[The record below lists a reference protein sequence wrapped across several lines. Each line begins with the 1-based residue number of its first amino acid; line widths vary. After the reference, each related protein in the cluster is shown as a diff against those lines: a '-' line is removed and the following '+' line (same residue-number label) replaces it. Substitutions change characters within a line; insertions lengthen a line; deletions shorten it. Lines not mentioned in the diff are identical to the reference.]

1 MCLKVSFSGLSLALM
16 LSCCAQQEVKLPGIA
31 TPLQWHNQPLRFS
44 VENAVLTI
52 TAGPQ
57 TDMFRD
63 PQATYNTD
71 NAPKLLFAPD
81 EDFVLSTAVSHA
93 FASKWDAGGL
103 VLIGDSLNWVKFC
116 FEKDYTG
123 ARRIVS
129 VVTRGISDDAN
140 SVALDSDQVYLRLA
154 KAGKVITLY
163 YSSDGRMWTLV
174 RHFQL
179 ATQPGFRIGFLAQ
192 SPTGEQCEVRFSD
205 IRYEARKITD
215 PYFQGP
221 D

>member
-1 MCLKVSFSGLSLALM
+1 MYPKMSLSVLGMVLALF
-16 LSCCAQQEVKLPGIA
+16 SCAQQEVKLPGIA
-31 TPLQWHNQPLRFS
+31 TPLQWHNQPLQFS
-44 VENAVLTI
+44 VENAILTI

-63 PQATYNTD
+63 PQASYNTD

-81 EDFVLSTAVSHA
+81 EDFVLSAAVSHR
-93 FASKWDAGGL
+93 FVSKWDAGGL

-116 FEKDYTG
+116 YERDYTG

-140 SVALDSDQVYLRLA
+140 SVALDTDEVYLRLA

-163 YSSDGRMWTLV
+163 YSLDGRMWTLV

-179 ATQPGFRIGFLAQ
+179 ATQSGFRVGFLAQ
-192 SPTGEQCEVRFSD
+192 SPTGEECTVRFSE
-205 IRYEARKITD
+205 IRYETRKITD